1 MNKEE
6 YFLEKYLK
14 PCTGVN
20 KQFPLEIGDDCAVI
34 TFSEDLLISSDNSV
48 VDVHFPNT
56 FDPYFIA
63 YRSVAIAASDIIAMG
78 AYPEGYLLNITLPE
92 PSDQWFKQFSNGISD
107 FNNDYGTNLI
117 GGDLTKG
124 QLNISVTVFGEKF
137 ENIIKR
143 GGAKVD
149 DEIYVS
155 DAIGHGKQGYE
166 LYKKQIFDLP
176 NQYLKPKLLSK
187 EAIKALNPI
196 LNSAIDVSD
205 GLLLD
210 LNRICEQSQ
219 KGAVVSIHDRVF
231 TNSIEDVV
239 GGDDYV
245 LLFTCPSK
253 HNELV
258 KKILPNSIKLG
269 SITQEKEILVTDKTG
284 KNINFKNLG
293 WDSL

>member
-1 MNKEE
+1 VNKEE

-14 PCTGVN
+14 PCAVVN

-34 TFSEDLLISSDNSV
+34 SLSEDLLISSDNSV

-92 PSDQWFKQFSNGISD
+92 PSDQWFKQFSSGISD

-124 QLNISVTVFGEKF
+124 QLNISVTVFGKKF
-137 ENIIKR
+137 KNIIKR
-143 GGAKVD
+143 GGAEVD

-155 DAIGHGKQGYE
+155 NAIGYGKQGYE

-219 KGAVVSIHDRVF
+219 KGAVVSINDHVF

-253 HNELV
+253 YNELV